1 MSLPERFDH
10 VIVGGGLQ
18 GCLLA
23 HAVAHHRPQAR
34 VLLVERGADLC
45 GNHTWSFHESD
56 IPAPV
61 RVWFDPLVAHRWPG
75 YLVRFPG
82 LSRRVGLPYATITSD
97 GLREATRRL
106 GSEGTNDH
114 AGDHAG
120 RPALVIRCGQDC
132 EIVSPTRVRLGDAA
146 TVDAA
151 TVIDCRGRA
160 AASCP
165 PLAAGYQ
172 SFIGHEYVTDR
183 RWPAVEPTVMD
194 VREDQACGFEFLYEL
209 PFGPDRVLLEYTR
222 FSEEP
227 TCDEA
232 RAEALIAARLAE
244 AGVASTERVR
254 TERGCL
260 PMPYEAPAR
269 DASGADAGV
278 AVAGGYAGGWYH
290 AATGYSMPLAVR
302 FAEIV
307 ARAAPERVAADL
319 AAAAADDSL
328 RRRFAR
334 FLNRLLFCL
343 VTPRDRWKI
352 FRRFY
357 RVLSEDRIARF
368 YAHRFTFADA
378 ARIVIGRP
386 PSGLAPIRFAR
397 SFGRSGPSLSGRG
410 SPCQSSGVGNRAQQG
425 LRSEVS
431 FERADGRMPAASVRR
446 DGTGYPGSLP
456 VTQGHS

>member
-1 MSLPERFDH
+1 MSLAGPYEL

-23 HAVAHHRPQAR
+23 HAIAHHRPEAG
-34 VLLVERGADLC
+34 VLLVERGSDLC

-56 IPAPV
+56 IPEHA
-61 RVWFDPLVAHRWPG
+61 RAWFDPLVAHRWPG
-75 YLVRFPG
+75 YRVRFPG
-82 LSRRVGLPYATITSD
+82 LSRRVGIPYATISAD
-97 GLREATRRL
+97 SLRAATLQLAAAAERRT
-106 GSEGTNDH
+106 GSG
-114 AGDHAG
+114 
-120 RPALVIRCGQDC
+120 LVIRTSETC
-132 EIVSPTRVRLGDAA
+132 EIVSPTCGRLGDGSQVA
-146 TVDAA
+146 AA

-160 AASCP
+160 AAAGLP
-165 PLAAGYQ
+165 QGAGYQ
-172 SFIGHEYVTDR
+172 SFIGHEFRVGR
-183 RWPAVEPTVMD
+183 RWPAAEPTVMD
-194 VREDQACGFEFLYEL
+194 VREDQASGFEFLYEL
-209 PFGPDRVLLEYTR
+209 PFGHDRVLLEYTR
-222 FSEEP
+222 FGDEP
-227 TCDEA
+227 ACDEA

-244 AGVASTERVR
+244 AGVDVTERVR

-260 PMPYEAPAR
+260 PMPYAAPAR
-269 DASGADAGV
+269 TSDA

-302 FAEIV
+302 FADIV
-307 ARAAPERVAADL
+307 ARAAPERLADEL

-328 RRRFAR
+328 RRGFAR

-368 YAHRFTFADA
+368 YAHRFTIADA

-397 SFGRSGPSLSGRG
+397 SFLSPAGP
-410 SPCQSSGVGNRAQQG
+410 G
-425 LRSEVS
+425 L
-431 FERADGRMPAASVRR
+431 
-446 DGTGYPGSLP
+446 T
-456 VTQGHS
+456 